1 MPFHTEALVR
11 DFLLDNFLDSAAT
24 ELEMDV
30 ELRFP
35 NESVFFDI
43 RNGTLTFPD
52 VKEAELILY
61 FESSAQAQR
70 LFAGREDM
78 VTAFMRGQIC
88 SNGHLI
94 WVFQMFAAFGKH
106 AASA

>member
-1 MPFHTEALVR
+1 MQFHTEALVR
-11 DFLLDNFLDSAAT
+11 DFLLDNFLDSAAA

-35 NESVFFDI
+35 NESVFIDI

-52 VKEAELILY
+52 IKEAELILY

-78 VTAFMRGQIC
+78 VAAFMRGQIR

-94 WVFQMFAAFGKH
+94 WVLQTFAAFGKH

>member
-1 MPFHTEALVR
+1 MR

-52 VKEAELILY
+52 IKEAELILY

-70 LFAGREDM
+70 FL
-78 VTAFMRGQIC
+78 
-88 SNGHLI
+88 SN
-94 WVFQMFAAFGKH
+94 
-106 AASA
+106 